1 MIRALAVGFG
11 LAIASATVMFA
22 CGGDDSGST
31 GGAGTTSNGTA
42 GNGAS
47 GRGTAGTNGTSGGGG
62 TVVTG
67 GGGTV
72 ATGGSAGTLSPG
84 VGGAF
89 DLDGGFDFDAFFGTY
104 TCAQLTACCATVPV
118 QARADCNMFAT
129 GGDEAKCSA
138 AMTGYKLAGLCK

>member
-47 GRGTAGTNGTSGGGG
+47 GSGTAGTNTTS
-62 TVVTG
+62 G

-72 ATGGSAGTLSPG
+72 ATGGGGGAAGTLSSG

-89 DLDGGFDFDAFFGTY
+89 DLDGGFDFDALLGSH
-104 TCAQLTACCATVPV
+104 TCAELATCCPKVPDMYKM
-118 QARADCNMFAT
+118 QCTMLAT
-129 GGDEAKCSA
+129 GTSEQSCSA
-138 AMTGYKLAGLCK
+138 AFVGFQALGYCK